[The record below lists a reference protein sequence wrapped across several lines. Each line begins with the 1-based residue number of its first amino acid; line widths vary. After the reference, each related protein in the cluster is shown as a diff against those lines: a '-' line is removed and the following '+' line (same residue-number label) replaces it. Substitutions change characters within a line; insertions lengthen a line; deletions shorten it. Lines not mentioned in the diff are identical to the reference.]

1 MQEDKSGSYHHSWV
15 YGLSWNFYLLQ
26 CLYMCQFLEYLS
38 KLNTLIYHIFQDQ
51 LFLLRGR
58 VSLLQGNYICTGLT
72 VKLKFKIFFQLHLQ
86 VPNFIYQMFQGLEMG
101 KILVHVAR
109 MQINPKTRGS
119 GVTWHL
125 LHGFGQSKFVHGQVK
140 FPKCLFGHPT
150 GWATFWNTNFEN
162 YSK

>member
-1 MQEDKSGSYHHSWV
+1 
-15 YGLSWNFYLLQ
+15 
-26 CLYMCQFLEYLS
+26 MCQFLEYLS

-58 VSLLQGNYICTGLT
+58 VSLLQGNHICTGLT

-101 KILVHVAR
+101 KILVHVVR

-119 GVTWHL
+119 GVT
-125 LHGFGQSKFVHGQVK
+125 
-140 FPKCLFGHPT
+140 
-150 GWATFWNTNFEN
+150 
-162 YSK
+162 